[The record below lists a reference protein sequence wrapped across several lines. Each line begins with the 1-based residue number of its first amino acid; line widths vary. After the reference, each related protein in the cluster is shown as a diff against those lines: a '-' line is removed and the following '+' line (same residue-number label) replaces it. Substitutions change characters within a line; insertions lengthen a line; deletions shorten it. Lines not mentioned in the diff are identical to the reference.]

1 MMSCMVKGNVHL
13 SDLMVKYVYSFNTEK
28 SLHIFLHSINVKINY
43 TVK

>member
-28 SLHIFLHSINVKINY
+28 SLHIFFTQY
-43 TVK
+43 QC